1 MKKMKKLKKP
11 IFLTFICGLI
21 CFISCASKI
30 VSEPSSKLSLGTHFK
45 DLFYLGAAINENTIL
60 GLDPKSTTIVNS
72 EYNTISPE
80 NSLKWMFIQPSPNKF
95 NFKAADKYVEMGLKN
110 NMYIVGH
117 ALVWHNQLADFMQN
131 LENSAETR
139 AHVENHINTLVSRY
153 KGKIDAWDVVN
164 EAFEEDGSLR
174 ASVFYKNMGKN
185 YIEEVFRKTEK
196 VDPDV
201 DLIYND
207 YNLYKPK
214 KRAAVLEMVK
224 KFKAN
229 GTQINGVGVQAHWDL
244 KSPSIEE
251 IEQIILDVHAAGVYV
266 SFTELDISVLPN
278 PWEMVGAEVTQNFSQ
293 FEGDPKMNPYPN
305 GLPDNIQEKLAKRY
319 QEIFNVFVKHSDKI
333 NRVTFWG
340 VMDKHSWL
348 NDWPIKGRT
357 NYPLLFDRNYNPKP
371 AYKSVLEVNTDQQ
384 N

>member
-1 MKKMKKLKKP
+1 MKNLNKP
-11 IFLTFICGLI
+11 IFIIFICGLI
-21 CFISCASKI
+21 CLIGCANKL
-30 VSEPSSKLSLGTHFK
+30 VSEPSNKLSLGAHFK

-60 GLDPKSTTIVNS
+60 GLDPKSATIVNR
-72 EYNTISPE
+72 EFNTITPE
-80 NSLKWMFIQPSPNKF
+80 NSLKWMFIQPKPNKF

-117 ALVWHNQLADFMQN
+117 ALVWHAQLADFMQN
-131 LENSAETR
+131 IDNSAEAR
-139 AHVENHINTLVSRY
+139 KHVDNHINRLVSRY

-174 ASVFYKNMGKN
+174 ASVFYKNMGEN
-185 YIEEVFRKTEK
+185 YIEEVFRITEK
-196 VDPDV
+196 ADPDA

-207 YNLYKPK
+207 YNLYKPE
-214 KRAAVLEMVK
+214 KRAAVLKMVNN
-224 KFKAN
+224 FKSN
-229 GTQINGVGVQAHWDL
+229 GTKINGVGVQAHWDL
-244 KSPSIEE
+244 KSPSLEE
-251 IEQIILDVHAAGVYV
+251 IEQIILDIHAEGVSV

-278 PWEMVGAEVTQNFSQ
+278 PWEMVGAEVTQNFSK

-305 GLPDNIQEKLAKRY
+305 GLPDAVQEKLAKRY
-319 QEIFNVFVKHSDKI
+319 QDIFNLFVKHSDKI

-357 NYPLLFDRNYNPKP
+357 NYPLLFDRDYQPKV
-371 AYKSVLEVNTDQQ
+371 AYERLLGVNTKP
-384 N
+384 